1 MDSNFDFI
9 IVGAGPAGMAAAQY
23 AARSGLK
30 TLLLDAGFPGGQVS
44 MIFNLENYPGFFPA
58 ANGFEFIAKMKDQA
72 VAFGA
77 NILQAQVSSI
87 DKIQNDYSLKTSAG
101 TFTAPAVLLATGAE
115 HRKLGVPGEKEYFG
129 RGVSYCATCDGP
141 FFRNKK
147 IVVVGGGDSACDEAT
162 YLSTIGQ
169 VTIVHRKASFRA
181 QKAVAQR
188 VLSNPAITV
197 KFNSSVTAVFGDTK
211 VSSVELT
218 DTVTGEKS
226 VLETDALFVSVGM
239 LPKTDLLSTLQK
251 DEGGYI
257 ITNEDMETSVP
268 GLYAAG
274 DVRSK
279 SFRQVVTACADGAI
293 AANSAQKFIR
303 KIRGEEYK

>member
-1 MDSNFDFI
+1 
-9 IVGAGPAGMAAAQY
+9 
-23 AARSGLK
+23 
-30 TLLLDAGFPGGQVS
+30 
-44 MIFNLENYPGFFPA
+44 
-58 ANGFEFIAKMKDQA
+58 
-72 VAFGA
+72 
-77 NILQAQVSSI
+77 
-87 DKIQNDYSLKTSAG
+87 
-101 TFTAPAVLLATGAE
+101 
-115 HRKLGVPGEKEYFG
+115 
-129 RGVSYCATCDGP
+129 
-141 FFRNKK
+141 
-147 IVVVGGGDSACDEAT
+147 AT

-197 KFNSSVTAVFGDTK
+197 KFNSSVTAVFGDAK

-226 VLETDALFVSVGM
+226 VLETDAVFVSVGM
-239 LPKTDLLSTLQK
+239 LPRTELLSNLKTD
-251 DEGGYI
+251 DAGYI

-303 KIRGEEYK
+303 KMRGEEYK